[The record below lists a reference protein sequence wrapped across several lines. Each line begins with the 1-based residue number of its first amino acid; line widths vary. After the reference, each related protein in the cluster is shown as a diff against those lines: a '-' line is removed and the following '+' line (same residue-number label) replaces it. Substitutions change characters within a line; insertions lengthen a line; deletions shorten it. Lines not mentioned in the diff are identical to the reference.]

1 MSQSKKGCTASN
13 TNVVKMLA
21 SSESGRVLVFLLDLR
36 KWWLE
41 DSDGVGHFDRR
52 NFGGQCRGDS
62 NRPWPTALICWRRSQ
77 GTGAPNDFPTHQREL
92 ILGRDESADIPMPSA
107 KCSRLHATLTL
118 KSQEYTIRD
127 RDSRHGVLLNGV
139 NVHAAVLRDGDLLQ
153 LGDNSLSTEGPKPW
167 T

>member
-1 MSQSKKGCTASN
+1 MWGISTDETLGV
-13 TNVVKMLA
+13 NVEVIQIARGRRPHLLA
-21 SSESGRVLVFLLDLR
+21 QV
-36 KWWLE
+36 
-41 DSDGVGHFDRR
+41 
-52 NFGGQCRGDS
+52 
-62 NRPWPTALICWRRSQ
+62 Q
-77 GTGAPNDFPTHQREL
+77 GTGAPNDFPLIKREL

-153 LGDNSLSTEGPKPW
+153 LGDILFVYRGP
-167 T
+167 